1 MPNNKSPGP
10 DGFPAEFYKHF
21 WNILS
26 PLFFRVTTEI
36 KTTSIIPTHMNTAV
50 MTLLLKPNKDPTHPS
65 SYRPLSLINTDL
77 KIITKTLATRI
88 ETVIPLIIHPDQ
100 PGFIKNRHASDNIRR
115 LFNLINTSQQ
125 KHNKTVIVSLD
136 AEKAFDRV
144 NWTFLF
150 STLHRFGFGESFI
163 HWIKTLYTSPR
174 ATVTTNGITSPS
186 FTLHQGTRQGCPLS
200 PSLFAVFIEPLATA
214 IRQNNK
220 IKGIQYTNSKH
231 KFSLY
236 ADDLLLHL
244 QDPFTSLQETF
255 KIINNFSSISH
266 YKINWNKSTILPLT
280 ANAWDSAAQDPSLP
294 LHTGNIKYLGINIS
308 SRLSELFN
316 LNYTPLLKNIEDDF
330 KRWTKLPLT
339 LIGRIATVKMKTLP
353 QINYQF
359 SLLPIT
365 PTDNWFQTLNSLTT
379 QFYWNQESHFQP
391 YRAQNHR
398 AA

>member
-1 MPNNKSPGP
+1 M
-10 DGFPAEFYKHF
+10 Y
-21 WNILS
+21 
-26 PLFFRVTTEI
+26 
-36 KTTSIIPTHMNTAV
+36 
-50 MTLLLKPNKDPTHPS
+50 LKC
-65 SYRPLSLINTDL
+65 
-77 KIITKTLATRI
+77 
-88 ETVIPLIIHPDQ
+88 
-100 PGFIKNRHASDNIRR
+100 
-115 LFNLINTSQQ
+115 
-125 KHNKTVIVSLD
+125 
-136 AEKAFDRV
+136 KAFHFIFRHV
-144 NWTFLF
+144 LV
-150 STLHRFGFGESFI
+150 FI
-163 HWIKTLYTSPR
+163 HWIKTLYTSPK
-174 ATVTTNGITSPS
+174 ATVITNGITSPS
-186 FTLHQGTRQGCPLS
+186 FTLQQGTRQGCPLS

-220 IKGIQYTNSKH
+220 IKGIQYTNSEH
-231 KFSLY
+231 KLSLY

-294 LHTGNIKYLGINIS
+294 LHIGNIKYLGINIS

-353 QINYQF
+353 QINYLF

-379 QFYWNQESHFQP
+379 QFYWKNKKPRISLSTLQSTKSQGGLEAPNFLQYFLSNQLQYLLKWIHKDNYSTLQYKQDYYH
-391 YRAQNHR
+391 YYIILLYCYYYHYYYNNY
-398 AA
+398 